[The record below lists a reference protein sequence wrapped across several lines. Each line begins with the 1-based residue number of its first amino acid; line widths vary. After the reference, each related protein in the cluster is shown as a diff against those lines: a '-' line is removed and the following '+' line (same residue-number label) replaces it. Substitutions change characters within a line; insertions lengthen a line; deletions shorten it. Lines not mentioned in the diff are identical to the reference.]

1 MLFIT
6 KLLTPLNVNIILV
19 FFLVVVSSCIETPL
33 EFLFSSLSV
42 VGVVVF
48 VVGVVG
54 RGRAGFLCFFGR
66 GVVYRV
72 EGGLL
77 RILNVLTLGF
87 CVVNN
92 CLLVVVWVGILGCG
106 LSKLSDDII
115 HILSKQRRCC
125 SFSLMNKI

>member
-6 KLLTPLNVNIILV
+6 KLLTPLNVNVILV

-54 RGRAGFLCFFGR
+54 CGRAGFLCFFGR

-77 RILNVLTLGF
+77 KILSYSWF

-92 CLLVVVWVGILGCG
+92 CLLVVVWVGILGWG

-125 SFSLMNKI
+125 SSSLRNKI